1 VYKPDDRSPEFEA
14 FSKPFGGQLNQ
25 RNRWVVIAELVPW
38 QEIEDEYAKG
48 FNFYKGRRAKSVRF
62 ALGALIIKEK
72 LKLTDE
78 ETECQIQENV
88 YMQYLLGQK
97 EFTRKRLFEP
107 SMMVHF
113 RKRLGHVIP
122 VLNEKLAVSY
132 SKYLEELKKLEE
144 EESRKNK
151 NDDDQEGPGSGN
163 KGKLVIDATAVP
175 QDIRHPNDLGL
186 LNDTRR
192 KSEELIDYLYLE
204 LPDCQK
210 PRTYRRKARQAYMRF
225 VKQKKKTADLIR
237 MARGKQLRFLKRNI
251 RHINELLGYF
261 ENNPLSEDWK
271 RDWELIQK
279 IYDQQLELHKK
290 KSLSLSGKIL
300 SFAQPHV
307 RAIARGKAKGNFEFG
322 SKMSLGVNEYGMVFV
337 DRLQWEP
344 YNECED
350 LKNQC
355 EVYKKRFGRYP
366 ESVHADKI
374 YWTRENRQYCKD
386 HGIRLSAVA
395 LGRPLENTEE
405 NLPMIRK
412 LRKQLREDN
421 AYRQRVEGKFGIG
434 KRKYAWD
441 CVREK
446 LAETSMTKIHL
457 VSLVMNIDKI
467 LRDLIFVLIEMLSGN
482 RSGLRNRPRVQAAL

>member
-1 VYKPDDRSPEFEA
+1 
-14 FSKPFGGQLNQ
+14 LNP
-25 RNRWVVIAELVPW
+25 RNRWVVIAELIPW
-38 QEIEDEYAKG
+38 QQIESEYASG

-78 ETECQIQENV
+78 ETEAQIQENV

-97 EFTRKRLFEP
+97 EFTRKRLFEA

-122 VLNEKLAVSY
+122 VLNEKLAVAY

-144 EESRKNK
+144 EEARKNK
-151 NDDDQEGPGSGN
+151 KDDDQDGPGNGN
-163 KGKLVIDATAVP
+163 RGKLVIDATAVP

-186 LNDTRR
+186 LDDTR
-192 KSEELIDYLYLE
+192 KKPEELIDFLYLE

-237 MARGKQLRFLKRNI
+237 MARGKQLRFLKRNL
-251 RHINELLGYF
+251 RYINQMLGYF
-261 ENNPLSEDWK
+261 ETSPLTEDWK

-279 IYDQQLELHKK
+279 IYNQQLELHKK

-300 SFAQPHV
+300 SFSQPHV

-322 SKMSLGVNEYGMVFV
+322 AKMSLGVNEHGMAFV

-350 LKNQC
+350 LKTQC
-355 EVYKKRFGRYP
+355 EAYKRRFGRNP
-366 ESVHADKI
+366 ESIHADKI

-386 HGIRLSAVA
+386 QGIRLSAVA

-405 NLPMIRK
+405 NLPLIRK

-441 CVREK
+441 CVKEK

-467 LRDLIFVLIEMLSGN
+467 LRDLIFELIQLVCETGT
-482 RSGLRNRPRVQAAL
+482 GLEPRQRALEAY

>member
-14 FSKPFGGQLNQ
+14 FSRPFGGQLDL
-25 RNRWVVIAELVPW
+25 RNRWVVIAELIPW
-38 QEIEDEYAKG
+38 DEIEREYAKG
-48 FNFYKGRRAKSVRF
+48 FQFYKGRRAKSVRF

-72 LKLTDE
+72 TKLSDE
-78 ETECQIQENV
+78 ETGAHIQENV

-97 EFTRKRLFEP
+97 EFTRRRLFEP

-122 VLNEKLAVSY
+122 VLNEKLAVAY
-132 SKYLEELKKLEE
+132 SKYLEELAKLEE
-144 EESRKNK
+144 EEARKNK
-151 NDDDQEGPGSGN
+151 KDDDQDGSGSGN
-163 KGKLVIDATAVP
+163 RGKLVIDATAVP

-186 LNDTRR
+186 LDDTRR
-192 KSEELIDYLYLE
+192 KSEELIDFLYLE

-237 MARGKQLRFLKRNI
+237 TARGKQLRYLKRNI
-251 RHINELLGYF
+251 RYIKEMLGYF
-261 ENNPLSEDWK
+261 ENSPLTEDWK

-279 IYDQQLELHKK
+279 IYEQQLELHRK

-300 SFAQPHV
+300 SFTQPHV

-322 SKMSLGVNEYGMVFV
+322 AKMSLGVNEHGMVFV

-350 LKNQC
+350 LKSQC
-355 EVYKKRFGRYP
+355 EAYQRRFGRYP

-395 LGRPLENTEE
+395 LGRPLEDTEE
-405 NLPMIRK
+405 NRPMIRK

-421 AYRQRVEGKFGIG
+421 AYRQRIEGKFGIG

-441 CVREK
+441 CVKEK

-482 RSGLRNRPRVQAAL
+482 QSGLRSRHSVQAAL

>member
-1 VYKPDDRSPEFEA
+1 MYKPDDKSPEFEA
-14 FSKPFGGQLNQ
+14 FSKPFRGQLNP

-38 QEIEDEYAKG
+38 EEIEDQYAKG

-78 ETECQIQENV
+78 ETEAQIQENV

-97 EFTRKRLFEP
+97 EFTRKRLFES

-122 VLNEKLAVSY
+122 VLSEKLAVAY
-132 SKYLEELKKLEE
+132 SKYLEELKKVEE
-144 EESRKNK
+144 EEAKK
-151 NDDDQEGPGSGN
+151 QKKDDDPKGPSGGN
-163 KGKLVIDATAVP
+163 RGKLVIDATAVP

-186 LNDTRR
+186 LDDTR
-192 KSEELIDYLYLE
+192 KKTEELIDFLYLE
-204 LPDCQK
+204 LPDWAK

-225 VKQKKKTADLIR
+225 VKQKKKTADLVR
-237 MARGKQLRFLKRNI
+237 AARGKQLRYLKRNI
-251 RHINELLGYF
+251 RYVKQMLSLF
-261 ENNPLSEDWK
+261 ERDPLTQDWK

-300 SFAQPHV
+300 SFHQPHV

-322 SKMSLGVNEYGMVFV
+322 SKMSLGVNEHGMVFI
-337 DRLQWEP
+337 DRLEWEP

-355 EVYKKRFGRYP
+355 ETYKVRFGRYP

-374 YWTRENRQYCKD
+374 YWTRENRQYCKEKD
-386 HGIRLSAVA
+386 IRLSAVS
-395 LGRPLENTEE
+395 LGRPLEPTEE
-405 NLPMIRK
+405 NQPMIRK
-412 LRKQLREDN
+412 LRKQLRADN

-441 CVREK
+441 CVKEK
-446 LAETSMTKIHL
+446 LAETSITKIHL
-457 VSLVMNIDKI
+457 VGLVMNIDKI
-467 LRDLIFVLIEMLSGN
+467 LRDLIFVLMEMTLSIG
-482 RSGLRNRPRVQAAL
+482 SGLRRRREFILAT

>member
-1 VYKPDDRSPEFEA
+1 M
-14 FSKPFGGQLNQ
+14 NQ
-25 RNRWVVIAELVPW
+25 RNRWVAIAELVPW

-78 ETECQIQENV
+78 ETESQIQENV

-97 EFTRKRLFEP
+97 EFTRKRLFES

-122 VLNEKLAVSY
+122 VLNEKLAVAY

-144 EESRKNK
+144 EEARKSK
-151 NDDDQEGPGSGN
+151 KDDDHEGPGNGN
-163 KGKLVIDATAVP
+163 QGKLVIDATAVP

-186 LNDTRR
+186 LDDTRK
-192 KSEELIDYLYLE
+192 KSEDLVDFLYLE

-225 VKQKKKTADLIR
+225 VKQKKKTADMIR
-237 MARGKQLRFLKRNI
+237 MARGKQLRYLKRNLRYI
-251 RHINELLGYF
+251 KEMIGYF
-261 ENNPLSEDWK
+261 PNDPLTADWK
-271 RDWELIQK
+271 RDWALIQK

-300 SFAQPHV
+300 SFSQPHV

-322 SKMSLGVNEYGMVFV
+322 AKMSLGVNEHGMTFV

-350 LKNQC
+350 LKTQC
-355 EVYKKRFGRYP
+355 ESYKRRFGRYP
-366 ESVHADKI
+366 ESIHADKI
-374 YWTRENRQYCKD
+374 YWTRDNRQYCKD
-386 HGIRLSAVA
+386 HGVRLSAVA

-421 AYRQRVEGKFGIG
+421 AYRQRIEGKFGIG

-441 CVREK
+441 CVKEK

-467 LRDLIFVLIEMLSGN
+467 LRDLIFALIALLSGN
-482 RSGLRNRPRVQAAL
+482 QSDLKTRQIA

>member
-1 VYKPDDRSPEFEA
+1 VYKPDDRSPEFEY
-14 FSKPFGGQLNQ
+14 FSRAFGGQLDQ
-25 RNRWVVIAELVPW
+25 RNRWVVISELIPW
-38 QEIEDEYAKG
+38 QEIENEYAKG

-72 LKLTDE
+72 LKLPDE
-78 ETECQIQENV
+78 ETAAQIQENV

-122 VLNEKLAVSY
+122 VLNEKLAVAY

-144 EESRKNK
+144 EEAKRAKK
-151 NDDDQEGPGSGN
+151 DDGPDGPGDGN
-163 KGKLVIDATAVP
+163 QGKLVIDATAVP

-186 LNDTRR
+186 LDDTRK
-192 KSEELIDYLYLE
+192 KSEELVDFLYLE
-204 LPDCQK
+204 LPACQK

-225 VKQKKKTADLIR
+225 VKQKKKTVELIR
-237 MARGKQLRFLKRNI
+237 TARGKQLRYLKRNLRYI
-251 RHINELLGYF
+251 KEMLGYF
-261 ENNPLSEDWK
+261 ETSPLTEEWK

-279 IYDQQLELHKK
+279 IYEQQLELHGK

-300 SFAQPHV
+300 SFSQPHV

-322 SKMSLGVNEYGMVFV
+322 AKMSLGVNEHGMTFV
-337 DRLQWEP
+337 DRLQWDP

-350 LKNQC
+350 LVPQC
-355 EVYKKRFGRYP
+355 EAYKERFGRYP

-374 YWTRENRQYCKD
+374 YWTRENRQYCKG

-405 NLPMIRK
+405 NRPLIRK

-441 CVREK
+441 CVKEK

-457 VSLVMNIDKI
+457 VSLMMNIDKI
-467 LRDLIFVLIEMLSGN
+467 LRDLIFELIQLVCDTEEFLN
-482 RSGLRNRPRVQAAL
+482 FRQRTLEAF